1 MKQTVKGKGAS
12 GPTLFLTLL
21 VAAGTACTAPTE
33 PTAPRI
39 SPEILATGT
48 VKFYSR
54 AVTVDYTRV
63 PNTDQRNFPVLV
75 GGTYDGTNGTP
86 DLRTIANGGKV
97 ANANGYD
104 VGFYTNSNCSTGKMK
119 WETEQ
124 YNGQTGQVAYW
135 VLVPTVS
142 HTTNTVFY
150 LCYGNVGIKNNQ
162 AQPSSVWDSNY
173 LTVWHLAD
181 KGTLNLSNSA
191 DTKYA
196 LTNSGPVASAAGK
209 IGGGTNKF
217 VDSTYFLTTAG
228 VSIPANGAVTVS
240 MWKLILRADDFV
252 PCGHEP
258 PCPGPEG
265 NHITFTL
272 GAFHATTTSMTLW
285 APYFGTAYWYYSIYG
300 PSVDFSNYYDR
311 WVYITCVYD
320 PAANR
325 FKGLY
330 LDGNLAASTDAE
342 TDGVT
347 TSGTSKGF
355 RLGQSYDG
363 HGQDPS
369 QFDEVRISKIARSAD
384 WIKTEFNNQN
394 DPASF
399 YALGAEVGH

>member
-97 ANANGYD
+97 ANASGYD
-104 VGFYTNSNCSTGKMK
+104 VGFYTNSNCSSGKMK

-150 LCYGNVGIKNNQ
+150 LCYGNVGIKSNQ

-181 KGTLNLSNSA
+181 KGTLDLSNSA

-196 LTNSGPVASAAGK
+196 LTNSGPVVSAAGK

-240 MWKLILRADDFV
+240 MWKLLTSAD
-252 PCGHEP
+252 EASY
-258 PCPGPEG
+258 EG

-285 APYFGTAYWYYSIYG
+285 APYFGTAFWYYSING
-300 PSVDFSNYYDR
+300 PQVSFDGYYDR
-311 WVYITCVYD
+311 WVYITCVYN

-325 FKGLY
+325 LKALY
-330 LDGNLAASTDAE
+330 LDGVLAASTDAE